1 MRENLDP
8 FEEHSDSEVWDALA
22 LVQLE
27 SLIEEFEFK
36 LNQPIEEGATV
47 FSVGQK
53 QLICLARAV
62 LRKNRIL
69 VMDEATA
76 NVDMKTDALIQKI
89 IKKQFAGCTVV
100 TVAHRL
106 DTIIDSDRVLVL
118 SNGRVK
124 EFGRP
129 HELL

>member
-69 VMDEATA
+69 VMDEAHGKRRHEDRCSHSEDNQEA
-76 NVDMKTDALIQKI
+76 V
-89 IKKQFAGCTVV
+89 CRV
-100 TVAHRL
+100 HSC
-106 DTIIDSDRVLVL
+106 DSR
-118 SNGRVK
+118 SSPGYNY
-124 EFGRP
+124 
-129 HELL
+129 